1 MAIYN
6 LLYLKFK
13 FTNMAFLY
21 PQRISQDELS
31 QVKAAVLDD
40 PAVQDCV
47 VLAREAETSG
57 IELVVYVVSSF
68 FSPEQLQSRLQTL
81 LPEPLVPS
89 TYVPVSTLPLTPSG
103 QVDEQALARVEV
115 IDSDLIRRWEEQ
127 LRSLPEIEQVA
138 VVVQEHAESL
148 PPLHLSDLLPTQTE
162 IELWPS
168 VAEYYVYDELL
179 YHALTNDLRRNHSY
193 KVAINQ
199 LVKDQIVVEIGTGQ
213 DAILARFC
221 VEAGARK
228 VYAIERDFETSQQ
241 AKACVQNLGFSDSI
255 NIIHGD
261 ATLVNLPELA
271 DVCVSE
277 LVGPIGGCEGAAVI
291 INNARRFLKQDGTMI
306 PERSIT
312 RIAATS
318 LPESFLHNPK
328 LTSGWEYYTQK
339 IFEQIGYPFDLRV
352 CIKNFPNSNLISNV
366 EIFEDLNFTKP
377 VNTAERH
384 EVNFTI
390 SKEGRLD
397 GFLVWLNLHTIS
409 GEVIDILEHEYSWL
423 PVYFPVFEPGVEVSG
438 GDTIQAFCTREL
450 CENNLNPDYSIKG
463 RLLRKNGEVID
474 FEYISYHH
482 KKFFRQTPFY
492 QRLFSE
498 NKVGNSRVKEIEAS
512 REQGAA
518 QKVQAQKAIAI
529 SRGGL
534 LPREDIPTTLPEV
547 LQRSAKQALGDL
559 IIYPQ
564 SDGEIIQSYAGL
576 LEEAERILAGLRK
589 LGLKPQNQVIF
600 QLECNHDIISAFWG
614 CLLGGFVPI
623 IIGVPPSY
631 RESNHGVDK
640 ICHVWELLD
649 HPLILTTQALEES
662 VKALSHWLS
671 AGLKIGTIEAIKT
684 NNPEQNYHPSKPDDL
699 AFFNL
704 TSGTTGVPKCIGLT
718 HWNLISRALGTNL
731 LCKHEREDV
740 ILNWLPFDHI
750 GSISD
755 WHIRCVLLGCKL
767 IYVPKEHIL
776 ERPLNWL
783 DLIDKYRITHSWAPN
798 FAYALINDVLV
809 QKPEK
814 KWNLDCV
821 KSLVTAGEAVS
832 SKAVEEFIEKM
843 ASYRLKQT
851 VLRPAFGMAEMGSGI
866 TYYQPTEENPLKFH
880 AVEKSFLNE
889 AIKGIGTEHP
899 NSTTFTDLGSVIPGV
914 SIRIV
919 DNENSLLPEYTIGR
933 LQVQGDAVSPGY
945 YRNPEANKEA
955 FLEDGWFN
963 TGDLGFIANGNLVLT
978 GRAKETIIVNG
989 ANYYYH
995 EIEAIVEEIEEVEV
1009 SYTAACAVKDAR
1021 GATEKLAIFFNTSC
1035 SNDDWLIEL
1044 SKKIRQTVVNKV
1056 GLNPA
1061 YLIPVEKEVIP
1072 KTAIGKIQRSQLAK
1086 RFEAGE
1092 FNHIIK
1098 RIVVKDTLPD
1108 WFYRKI
1114 WCQKQAP
1121 TLNLV
1126 PQTAPTLVFLD
1137 KLGLGTFLCGEL
1149 NRLKQPC
1156 VSVEAGSEF
1165 AFLGLVSEAGGDR
1178 VQRFR
1183 INPNEPDHYVRLLES
1198 VATSNRIAQILHLWT
1213 YDEYTREVESVEA
1226 LQQAQE
1232 QGSYSLLFLIQ
1243 ALAKVQGSEHSVRLQ
1258 VISSHTQC
1266 TSPSDEIAYEKSPV
1280 LGMIK
1285 TITQEMPWLLCRHVD
1300 LPLDQADING
1310 AYILRE
1316 LGAVKGNPEV
1326 TYRNGQ
1332 RLVPR
1337 LEKVNLLKS
1346 SAQEL
1351 PFQRGGMYLLSGG
1364 LGGIGVEIAKYLLQ
1378 HYDARLLLVGRTPLP
1393 ERSEWEFHL
1402 EQADAVCERIKTY
1415 LALEQLG
1422 GKISYEAVDICD
1434 GAKLQ
1439 QVVDQAQSRFSS
1451 RLDGVIHLAGVFQEC
1466 LLAEETRES
1475 LLETLRAKVLGTWVL
1490 HQLIKDQPQAVFI
1503 SSSSVNGFFGG
1514 AMVGAYAAA
1523 NSFLDCFSQYQRCKH
1538 SLRSYCFSWSQWDG
1552 VGMNRGTLMKDLSR
1566 ARGYQPITAEQGLH
1580 SLLVGLYHEQTH
1592 LFVGLDGGNRHI
1604 RQHTN
1609 TKSARVQKLSAY
1621 FTSQSDQVSLSR
1633 LQELVVPDRFGVPS
1647 ICDFVPIAQ
1656 MLLTEMGEIDREHLA
1671 IRDCGVRRATTERV
1685 LPQTALERRLAGI
1698 WKQVLGIKQL
1708 GIYDNFLELGG
1719 DSLRAMQIVSQLR
1732 VAFSLELP
1740 LRSFLLECST
1750 IAKLALLIEEMLIE
1764 KLERLAD

>member
-1 MAIYN
+1 
-6 LLYLKFK
+6 
-13 FTNMAFLY
+13 MAFLY
-21 PQRISQDELS
+21 PQRISQSELS
-31 QVKAAVLDD
+31 QVEAAVLDD

-47 VLAREAETSG
+47 VLARKAETSG

-81 LPEPLVPS
+81 LPEALVPS

-138 VVVQEHAESL
+138 VVVQHVESL
-148 PPLHLSDLLPTQTE
+148 PPLHLSDLLPMPRE

-179 YHALTNDLRRNHSY
+179 YHALTNDLRRNHNY
-193 KVAINQ
+193 
-199 LVKDQIVVEIGTGQ
+199 
-213 DAILARFC
+213 
-221 VEAGARK
+221 
-228 VYAIERDFETSQQ
+228 
-241 AKACVQNLGFSDSI
+241 
-255 NIIHGD
+255 
-261 ATLVNLPELA
+261 
-271 DVCVSE
+271 
-277 LVGPIGGCEGAAVI
+277 
-291 INNARRFLKQDGTMI
+291 
-306 PERSIT
+306 
-312 RIAATS
+312 
-318 LPESFLHNPK
+318 
-328 LTSGWEYYTQK
+328 
-339 IFEQIGYPFDLRV
+339 
-352 CIKNFPNSNLISNV
+352 
-366 EIFEDLNFTKP
+366 
-377 VNTAERH
+377 
-384 EVNFTI
+384 
-390 SKEGRLD
+390 
-397 GFLVWLNLHTIS
+397 
-409 GEVIDILEHEYSWL
+409 
-423 PVYFPVFEPGVEVSG
+423 
-438 GDTIQAFCTREL
+438 
-450 CENNLNPDYSIKG
+450 
-463 RLLRKNGEVID
+463 
-474 FEYISYHH
+474 
-482 KKFFRQTPFY
+482 
-492 QRLFSE
+492 
-498 NKVGNSRVKEIEAS
+498 IEAS
-512 REQGAA
+512 VKQVAA
-518 QKVQAQKAIAI
+518 QKMPDQKAIAI

-547 LQRSAKQALGDL
+547 LQRSARQALGDL

-589 LGLKPQNQVIF
+589 LGLKPQDQVIF

-623 IIGVPPSY
+623 ILGVPPTY

-649 HPLILTTQALEES
+649 HPLILTTEALQES
-662 VKALSHWLS
+662 VKTLSQWLS
-671 AGLKIGTIEAIKT
+671 AGLKVGTIEAIKT
-684 NNPEQNYHPSKPDDL
+684 NNRDQNYHPSKPDDL

-704 TSGTTGVPKCIGLT
+704 TSGSTGVPKCIGLT
-718 HWNLISRALGTNL
+718 HWNLISRAIGTNL

-783 DLIDKYRITHSWAPN
+783 ELIDKYRITHSWAPN
-798 FAYALINDVLV
+798 FAYALINDVLI

-814 KWNLDCV
+814 KWNLEGV
-821 KSLVTAGEAVS
+821 KSLVTAGEAIS

-843 ASYRLKQT
+843 AAYGFKKT

-880 AVEKSFLNE
+880 AVDKSFLNE
-889 AIKGIGTEHP
+889 AIKGVSSEYP

-919 DNENSLLPEYTIGR
+919 DNENSLLPEYAIGR

-1044 SKKIRQTVVNKV
+1044 IKKIRQTVVNKV
-1056 GLNPA
+1056 GLNPD

-1072 KTAIGKIQRSQLAK
+1072 KTAIGKIQRLQLAK

-1098 RIVVKDTLPD
+1098 RIVVTENTLTLPD

-1114 WCQKQAP
+1114 WCQKEAL
-1121 TLNLV
+1121 TLNPV
-1126 PQTAPTLVFLD
+1126 PQTASTLVFLD

-1149 NRLKQPC
+1149 NRRLKQPC

-1183 INPNEPDHYVRLLES
+1183 INPNEPDHYLRLLES
-1198 VATSNRIAQILHLWT
+1198 LAVSDRIAQILHLWT
-1213 YDEYTREVESVEA
+1213 YDEYSREVESVEA

-1243 ALAKVQGSEHSVRLQ
+1243 ALAKVQGSEHPVRLQ

-1280 LGMIK
+1280 LGMLK

-1316 LGAVKGNPEV
+1316 LRAVKGDPEV

-1346 SAQEL
+1346 SAQAL
-1351 PFQRGGMYLLSGG
+1351 PFQRGGMYMLSGG

-1378 HYDARLLLVGRTPLP
+1378 HYDARLLLVGRTALP

-1402 EQADAVCERIKTY
+1402 EQADAVCERIKAY

-1439 QVVDQAQSRFSS
+1439 QVVDQAQSHFSS

-1466 LLAEETRES
+1466 LLAEETQES

-1503 SSSSVNGFFGG
+1503 CSSSVNGFFGG

-1523 NSFLDCFSQYQRCKH
+1523 NSFLDCFSQYQKSKH

-1580 SLLVGLYHEQTH
+1580 SLLVGLYHEQAH

-1604 RQHTN
+1604 RQHTK

-1621 FTSQSDQVSLSR
+1621 FTSRSDQVSLSR

-1647 ICDFVPIAQ
+1647 TCDFVPIAQ

-1671 IRDCGVRRATTERV
+1671 TRDCGVRRATTERV

-1698 WKQVLGIKQL
+1698 WKQVLGVKQL
-1708 GIYDNFLELGG
+1708 GVYDNFLELGG

-1740 LRSFLLECST
+1740 LRSFLVECST

-1764 KLERLAD
+1764 KLEGLAD